1 MITQELSSN
10 CVSKAILEA
19 TIDALHSLTLSSGG
33 WQLVAALQQRSSY
46 ACSLFRI
53 LTTALL
59 KNISPHIEGTAVVE
73 LLKGDDKSAIR

>member
-1 MITQELSSN
+1 MPLTQELSTN

-19 TIDALHSLTLSSGG
+19 TIDALHSLTMSGTLSDP
-33 WQLVAALQQRSSY
+33 LVTALQQRSSY

-59 KNISPHIEGTAVVE
+59 KNISTQGGSTPEGME
-73 LLKGDDKSAIR
+73 W